1 MLLKPDMATRSRA
14 PAALRGYAE
23 AVLMVAA
30 STLVG
35 LAIAPRWGNSAA
47 DLLYLP
53 AVLAAAIMGG
63 FRPALFSAFAS
74 ALAYNY
80 FFTAPERSFR
90 IADPTDL
97 VTVIILFLVALVASQ
112 LAASV
117 RKQARIAAAH
127 AARNATIAGFGG
139 CLLSCRGES
148 EIAGAATDRLA
159 TLFLCNAVLVKN
171 AAAPEVIASAPAPAA
186 LGASDLAAATL
197 TLETGEPAGRA
208 VTRANTSEWQFQP
221 VRSETAVI
229 AAVGLAR
236 DDGAPPLDPDQL
248 PLLQNLIDQ
257 IALAL
262 ERARFEAEAR
272 EFAATRARDRIRS
285 ALLATI
291 GQDLMPNAKGIL
303 DSVDQLRRGGSS
315 GREIITEIGSRAT
328 RLQRYIANL
337 SDLGL
342 EDEQQP
348 IVALGV
354 SIDLFHRTVRR
365 DGEEVHLPPKEFALL
380 AELAKHPGRVLPHT
394 HLLRTV
400 WGPAQDG
407 QMDYLRVAIRGL
419 RQKLEPDP
427 SRPRLIVN
435 EPAVGYRLVV
445 S

>member
-1 MLLKPDMATRSRA
+1 
-14 PAALRGYAE
+14 
-23 AVLMVAA
+23 MVAT
-30 STLVG
+30 STLIG

-80 FFTAPERSFR
+80 FFTAPERSLR
-90 IADPTDL
+90 VASPTDL
-97 VTVIILFLVALVASQ
+97 VTVIILFLVAVVASH

-139 CLLSCRGES
+139 RLLSCRSEQ

-159 TLFLCNAVLVKN
+159 TLFHCNAMLVTN
-171 AAAPEVIASAPAPAA
+171 TDGIQVIASAPAPAM
-186 LGASDLAAATL
+186 LGASDVAAAAL
-197 TLETGEPAGRA
+197 AFETGEPAGRG
-208 VTRANTSEWQFQP
+208 VIRANTSEWQFQP
-221 VRSETAVI
+221 VRSETEVL

-236 DDGAPPLDPDQL
+236 DDGAPPLDPEQL
-248 PLLQNLIDQ
+248 PLLQSLIDQ

-262 ERARFEAEAR
+262 ERGRFEAEAR
-272 EFAATRARDRIRS
+272 SFAATRVRDRIRS

-291 GQDLMPNAKGIL
+291 AQDLMPNAKIII
-303 DSVDQLRRGGSS
+303 DSVARLRRSGSND
-315 GREIITEIGSRAT
+315 REVVLELGSRAES
-328 RLQRYIANL
+328 LQRYISNL

-342 EDEQQP
+342 EDELQP
-348 IVALGV
+348 VESGGV
-354 SIDLFHRTVRR
+354 SIDTFSRTVRR
-365 DGEEVHLPPKEFALL
+365 DGEDVHLPPKEYALL
-380 AELAKHPGRVLPHT
+380 AELAKHPGRVLTHA

-400 WGPAQDG
+400 WGPAQAG

-419 RQKLEPDP
+419 RQKLEREP
-427 SRPRLIVN
+427 SRPQLIVN
-435 EPAVGYRLVV
+435 EPAVGYRLALNR
-445 S
+445 SDASTSS